1 MPEVHTHPPTYTHT
15 HTRAHTH
22 TLTHAHVHTHCTAL
36 SVVCNP
42 PVKHMARPD
51 DSRLVEGIGLI
62 PDLKALDGAGGQD
75 GQDLADLLYG

>member
-1 MPEVHTHPPTYTHT
+1 
-15 HTRAHTH
+15 
-22 TLTHAHVHTHCTAL
+22 
-36 SVVCNP
+36 
-42 PVKHMARPD
+42 MARPD